1 MDNGNETSGV
11 RNARDDAAILE
22 GLTTDD
28 NGLLDAV
35 DLPIIVISR
44 DCRVAQ
50 VNRAAT
56 TVLGLKVSDIGR
68 SPASILSGIE
78 NLDALCA
85 QVVADGTPCRREVR
99 DGDRC
104 FLVRIAP
111 YVASGRDVLG
121 AVLTFTNVTAF
132 RASIDQAIYEREYT
146 KAILNTV
153 MDPLVVLDADLR
165 IQTANRAF
173 YAMFSVSRD
182 ETQGVSICN
191 FGNGD
196 WKTSDVW
203 QSIRATFS
211 AGTEFQSIEVDRE
224 FPDIGRRTIVLDARR
239 LAREG
244 DSLVLLAFQDIT
256 QHKRAQEAIE
266 QRTAQFETLL
276 NAAPLGVYL
285 VNAEFR
291 IRQVNPVALSIFGDI
306 PELINRDFD
315 DVMHVLW
322 PQAYADEIVAR
333 FRHTLETGKPYFV
346 SETVEERRDRGVRE
360 VYEWQ
365 IHRIQL
371 PEGTFGVVCYFRD
384 VSAAVSARLAI
395 AESAAELRRIND
407 ELRRSNEDLSQ
418 FAFAASHDLQEPL
431 RMITSYSQ
439 LLVKGYAN
447 QLDGEASM
455 CVKFLTEGTKRM
467 RELLT
472 DLLAYTHVNSDS
484 AAAESVDLN
493 LVFQKE
499 LENLKTAIEDTGAV
513 VTCDKLP
520 TIRGYEAHFRQL
532 FQNLIG
538 NALKYRG
545 QRPPRIHVGAS
556 RTEDAWRLSVS
567 DNGIGIAPE
576 YHQSIFGVFKRLHG
590 REIAGTGIGL
600 AICQRVVERQGG
612 RIWVESEIDRG
623 STFYFTLPAIK
634 SDADGR

>member
-1 MDNGNETSGV
+1 MDDGNQILGV
-11 RNARDDAAILE
+11 RTARDDASSLE

-35 DLPIIVISR
+35 DIPIIVITR
-44 DCRVAQ
+44 DCRVTQ

-68 SPASILSGIE
+68 SPASILSGVE

-85 QVVADGTPCRREVR
+85 QVITDGTPCRREVR
-99 DGDRC
+99 DGERY

-111 YVASGRDVLG
+111 HFARGREILG

-153 MDPLVVLDADLR
+153 IDPLVVLDADLR
-165 IQTANRAF
+165 IQSANRAF
-173 YAMFSVSRD
+173 YAMFNVARD

-203 QSIRATFS
+203 QSIGATCS
-211 AGTEFQSIEVDRE
+211 AGTEFQPVEVNRE

-239 LAREG
+239 IARDR
-244 DSLVLLAFQDIT
+244 DSLILVAFKDIT

-285 VNAEFR
+285 VDAEFR
-291 IRQVNPVALSIFGDI
+291 IRQVNPTALSVFGDI
-306 PELINRDFD
+306 SELINRDFA

-322 PQAYADEIVAR
+322 PQEYANEIVAR
-333 FRHTLETGKPYFV
+333 FRHTLETGQPYVV
-346 SETVEERRDRGVRE
+346 SETAAERRDRGVRE
-360 VYEWQ
+360 IYEWQ

-384 VSAAVSARLAI
+384 VSAAVSARVAI
-395 AESAAELRRIND
+395 AETAAELRRTND
-407 ELRRSNEDLSQ
+407 ELRRSNEDLNQ

-439 LLVKGYAN
+439 LLIKGYAN

-455 CVKFLTEGTKRM
+455 CVKFLTEGTQRM

-472 DLLAYTHVNSDS
+472 DLLAYTHVNNDS
-484 AAAESVDLN
+484 IAAESVDLN
-493 LVFQKE
+493 LVFQRE
-499 LENLKTAIEDTGAV
+499 LENLKTAAKDTGAV

-520 TIRGYEAHFRQL
+520 TISGYEAHFRQL

-538 NALKYRG
+538 NALKYRA

-556 RTEDAWRLSVS
+556 RTEDVWRFSVS
-567 DNGIGIAPE
+567 DNGIGIDPE

-600 AICQRVVERQGG
+600 AICQRVVERYGG

-623 STFYFTLPAIK
+623 ATFYFTFPAIK
-634 SDADGR
+634 GDSDGR